1 MIAIQDNKTQ
11 FVVVTDVSQG
21 GASLSKGEVELMV
34 HRRVQAD
41 DSRGVQEPLNE
52 TMCGCND
59 IGASPGRMGEHGHE
73 GDGGCECAGL
83 TMRGRHWLYF
93 GLIEDANQARRRMI
107 EELNFPS
114 TLAFASG
121 AITTAQPS
129 YSAIAKAFP
138 DNVKLTTLT
147 SNYAAFNDG
156 ALMLR
161 VAHLYSVGE
170 HPTLSA
176 PATISFADI
185 FAKAGLTI
193 TSMRETTLSGNQDKA
208 EWEAK
213 KLHWQTNAPVKS
225 ESYVAFDPTDS
236 ALSVTLRPMEVRT
249 FLVNFNM

>member
-1 MIAIQDNKTQ
+1 
-11 FVVVTDVSQG
+11 
-21 GASLSKGEVELMV
+21 
-34 HRRVQAD
+34 
-41 DSRGVQEPLNE
+41 
-52 TMCGCND
+52 
-59 IGASPGRMGEHGHE
+59 
-73 GDGGCECAGL
+73 
-83 TMRGRHWLYF
+83 
-93 GLIEDANQARRRMI
+93 MI

-176 PATISFADI
+176 PATVSFADI
-185 FAKAGLTI
+185 FSKTGLTI
-193 TSMRETTLSGNQDKA
+193 TSMRETTLTGNQDKA

-213 KLHWQTNAPVKS
+213 KLHWETDVPAPY
-225 ESYVAFDPTDS
+225 ESYVPFDAND
-236 ALSVTLRPMEVRT
+236 AELKVTLRPMEVRT
-249 FLVNFNM
+249 FLVNFA

>member
-1 MIAIQDNKTQ
+1 
-11 FVVVTDVSQG
+11 
-21 GASLSKGEVELMV
+21 
-34 HRRVQAD
+34 
-41 DSRGVQEPLNE
+41 
-52 TMCGCND
+52 
-59 IGASPGRMGEHGHE
+59 
-73 GDGGCECAGL
+73 
-83 TMRGRHWLYF
+83 
-93 GLIEDANQARRRMI
+93 MI

-185 FAKAGLTI
+185 FAKTGLTI

-213 KLHWQTNAPVKS
+213 KLHWVTNAPVKS

-249 FLVNFNM
+249 FLVNFEM

>member
-1 MIAIQDNKTQ
+1 MRIEACQTYHKSLRCIRVCTQ
-11 FVVVTDVSQG
+11 
-21 GASLSKGEVELMV
+21 GA
-34 HRRVQAD
+34 
-41 DSRGVQEPLNE
+41 
-52 TMCGCND
+52 
-59 IGASPGRMGEHGHE
+59 HGHE
-73 GDGGCECAGL
+73 GDGGCDCAGL

-93 GLIEDANQARRRMI
+93 GPIADANQVRRQLI
-107 EELNFPS
+107 EGLNFPP

-121 AITTAQPS
+121 AIKTAQPS
-129 YSAIAKAFP
+129 FSAIAAAFP

-176 PATISFADI
+176 PATVSFADI
-185 FAKAGLTI
+185 FSKTGLTI

-213 KLHWQTNAPVKS
+213 KLHWETDVPAPYQ
-225 ESYVAFDPTDS
+225 SYVPFDASD
-236 ALSVTLRPMEVRT
+236 AELKVTLRPMEVRT
-249 FLVNFNM
+249 FLVNFA